1 MARLGR
7 EVPRVWTPPLRELTP
22 DTTLGYDIISF
33 AGDYLDLDLLPWE
46 RWLFV
51 HGLEIVGDFDGD
63 WHLRYRIVLV
73 LVARQNGK
81 SVMGMVLSL
90 FFLYVLGASLI
101 LGTAQDLSQA
111 EEVWEGAVNM
121 AQDNEELAAEIEQVL
136 KGKGSKELRL
146 EGYRRYKVATPNRKN
161 TRGKTSNLVLLDELR
176 EHQTFQ
182 AWSAASKTTKA
193 VRSGLV
199 WCMSNAGDGASVVL
213 RHLRTQAHRAI
224 GDPDG
229 ICADNA
235 DAEPDEEVAQAMA
248 DAMSSIAI
256 FEWSAPPG
264 CDKWDRDGWAQAN
277 PSMGY
282 GFLDESTIATDCASD
297 PEDEFRVEDLCQ
309 WITAS
314 VEPPFPRGSWEAGID
329 ARSELAPD
337 AEPVF
342 GVDVSADREHASIAV
357 CGLRSDRR
365 WHGELVEYR
374 PGIAWLVEWFR
385 SRVNEPQYGG
395 RMRVALQGNGAPV
408 SAFSELLAA
417 IDGVDVFECKG
428 RDLGAWCGRMWDAV
442 ASLDPNKAEDG
453 GSDAVP
459 LMHRPQPRL
468 DLAANV
474 SVTRPMGDG
483 AWAWDRVRSM
493 EDASPV
499 VALTMAHGLATQV
512 DTEPEKR
519 SAYEDHD
526 LMVLD

>member
-1 MARLGR
+1 MARLGC

-22 DTTLGYDIISF
+22 DTTLGYDVIEF
-33 AGDYLDLDLLPWE
+33 AHDYLDIDLLPWE
-46 RWLFV
+46 RWLFI
-51 HGLEIVGDFDGD
+51 HGLEIVGSFDDD
-63 WHLRYRIVLV
+63 WQLRFRIVLV

-90 FFLYVLGASLI
+90 FFMYCLGAALI

-121 AQDNEELAAEIEQVL
+121 AQDNSELASEIEQIMR
-136 KGKGSKELRL
+136 GKGSKELRL
-146 EGYRRYKVATPNRKN
+146 SGYRRYKVATPNRKN

-199 WCMSNAGDGASVVL
+199 WCMSNAGDGTSVVL

-229 ICADNA
+229 ICGDND
-235 DAEPDEEVAQAMA
+235 DAAPDEETAQAEA
-248 DAMSSIAI
+248 EAMQSIAI

-309 WITAS
+309 WITAT
-314 VEPPFPRGSWEAGID
+314 VEPPFPRGAWEAGVD
-329 ARSELAPD
+329 DSSQLAPD

-342 GVDVSADREHASIAV
+342 GVDVSADREHSSIAV
-357 CGLRSDRR
+357 CGLRSDRKL
-365 WHGELVEYR
+365 HGELIEYR
-374 PGIAWLVEWFR
+374 PGIAWLVDWFR

-408 SAFSELLAA
+408 SAIAELIEAV
-417 IDGVDVFECKG
+417 DGVEVTECKG
-428 RDLGAWCGRMWDAV
+428 RDLGAWCGKLWDAV
-442 ASLDPNKAEDG
+442 AALAPVDDG
-453 GSDAVP
+453 EPPMSDVTP
-459 LMHRPQPRL
+459 IYHRTQPRL

-483 AWAWDRVRSM
+483 AWAWDRTRSL
-493 EDASPV
+493 EDASPI
-499 VALTMAHGLATQV
+499 VALTMAHGLATSV
-512 DTEPEKR
+512 PEPERR
-519 SAYEDHD
+519 SVYEDHD
-526 LMVLD
+526 LLVL

>member
-1 MARLGR
+1 MARLGC
-7 EVPRVWTPPLRELTP
+7 EVPRIWTPPLRELTP
-22 DTTLGYDIISF
+22 ETTLGYDVIDF
-33 AGDYLDLDLLPWE
+33 ARDYLDIDLLPWE

-51 HGLEIVGDFDGD
+51 HGLEIVGDFGGD
-63 WHLRYRIVLV
+63 WQLRFRIVLV

-90 FFLYVLGASLI
+90 FFMYVLGAALI

-121 AQDNEELAAEIEQVL
+121 AQDNDDLAAEIEQVM

-146 EGYRRYKVATPNRKN
+146 TGYRRYKVATPNRKN

-213 RHLRTQAHRAI
+213 RHLRTQAHAAI

-235 DAEPDEEVAQAMA
+235 DAAPDDETAQAMA
-248 DAMSSIAI
+248 DAMLSIGI
-256 FEWSAPPG
+256 FEWSAPPN
-264 CDKWDRDGWAQAN
+264 CDKWDRDAWAQAN

-282 GFLDESTIATDCASD
+282 GFLDEATIATDCASD
-297 PEDEFRVEDLCQ
+297 PEEEFRVEDLCQ

-314 VEPPFPRGSWEAGID
+314 VEPPFPRGAWEAGTD
-329 ARSELAPD
+329 PKSELAPD
-337 AEPVF
+337 ATPTF
-342 GVDVSADREHASIAV
+342 GVDVSADREHSSIAV

-374 PGIAWLVEWFR
+374 AGVAWLVEWFR

-408 SAFSELLAA
+408 SAFAELLAA
-417 IDGVDVFECKG
+417 IDGVEVTEVRG
-428 RDLGAWCGRMWDAV
+428 RDLGAYCGRFWDAV
-442 ASLDPNKAEDG
+442 AALDPDKDEG
-453 GSDAVP
+453 EGSDETPVI
-459 LMHRPQPRL
+459 HRPQPRL

-483 AWAWDRVRSM
+483 AWAWDRARSM
-493 EDASPV
+493 EDASPI
-499 VALTMAHGLATQV
+499 VALTMAYGLASAV
-512 DTEPEKR
+512 PEKEPPR
-519 SAYEDHD
+519 SAYADHD
-526 LMVLD
+526 LMIL

>member
-1 MARLGR
+1 MARLGC

-22 DTTLGYDIISF
+22 ATTLGYDVIDF
-33 AGDYLDLDLLPWE
+33 ARDYLDIDLLPWE
-46 RWLFV
+46 RWLFI

-90 FFLYVLGASLI
+90 FFMYVLGARLI

-121 AQDNEELAAEIEQVL
+121 AQDNPDLAAEIEQVM

-193 VRSGLV
+193 VKSGLV

-213 RHLRTQAHRAI
+213 RHLRTQAHAAI

-229 ICADNA
+229 ICGDNA
-235 DAEPDEEVAQAMA
+235 DAEPDEETAQAMA

-256 FEWSAPPG
+256 FEWSAPPN
-264 CDKWDRDGWAQAN
+264 CDKWDRDAWAQSN

-297 PEDEFRVEDLCQ
+297 PEEEFRVEDLCQ
-309 WITAS
+309 WVTS
-314 VEPPFPRGSWEAGID
+314 TVEPPFPRGAWEAGVD
-329 ARSELAPD
+329 PESEPALD
-337 AEPVF
+337 AEPFF
-342 GVDVSADREHASIAV
+342 GVDVSSDREHTAIAV
-357 CGLRSDRR
+357 CAKRGDRKL
-365 WHGELVEYR
+365 HGELVEYR
-374 PGIAWLVEWFR
+374 PGIAWLVDWFR
-385 SRVNEPQYGG
+385 DRVNEPQYGG

-408 SAFSELLAA
+408 SAFSEMLSA
-417 IDGVDVFECKG
+417 IDGVEVTECVG
-428 RDLGAWCGRMWDAV
+428 RDLGAWCGRMWDAI
-442 ASLDPNKAEDG
+442 AALDPNKDEDG
-453 GSDAVP
+453 GSDATP
-459 LMHRPQPRL
+459 MMHRPQPRL

-483 AWAWDRVRSM
+483 AWAWDRKRSM
-493 EDASPV
+493 EDASPI
-499 VALTMAHGLATQV
+499 VALTMAHGLATQLPPP
-512 DTEPEKR
+512 PEAH
-519 SAYEDHD
+519 SAYEDGD
-526 LMVLD
+526 LLLL